1 MTYYDTPIGSP
12 VSDVLECFN
21 YCNGNS
27 HVQFWVF
34 AIFCPGGNPNG
45 ANTGAWCQ
53 CSTSTSYDIVT
64 CAGNGAAYNYNLE
77 RIASAS
83 WVVKRADKRRLG
95 RKSTTLCPGTK
106 DACLVPGASGG
117 FECLD
122 TQAELESCGGC
133 RFGAVGSNSTAVGED
148 CTITPGAAEG
158 ASSCI
163 RGECVA
169 FACQPG
175 WSLIDGRCWEA

>member
-1 MTYYDTPIGSP
+1 M
-12 VSDVLECFN
+12 
-21 YCNGNS
+21 
-27 HVQFWVF
+27 
-34 AIFCPGGNPNG
+34 
-45 ANTGAWCQ
+45 
-53 CSTSTSYDIVT
+53 
-64 CAGNGAAYNYNLE
+64 
-77 RIASAS
+77 IA
-83 WVVKRADKRRLG
+83 VDHP
-95 RKSTTLCPGTK
+95 CPGTK
-106 DACLVPGASGG
+106 DACLVPGASGR

-175 WSLIDGRCWEA
+175 WSLSTGAAGRRRSAQRVQLVWDIGFRIL